1 MSAPQRPGVAFQGE
15 HGAFSEEALRAF
27 FGSEADALPRRD
39 FRAVVDTVEKG
50 EASFGVLPVENTL
63 AGGVG
68 GAWDALADSAL
79 EVVGEVV
86 RPSRLF
92 LLGVA
97 GASLSELDRIVS
109 HPVALAQ
116 CTRFLAAHPHVD
128 AVAVHDTAGAA
139 KEVAEEGSFRVAA
152 VAPLGAA
159 ERYGLQVLAADLQDR
174 ADNQTRF
181 FVVRREGGEGPL
193 PRSANDAWSTVLLVE
208 AQDRPGALLRLLE
221 PFAARGIDLSRIESR
236 PAKEPWRYRFA
247 MELRAAAS
255 HPETRAA
262 LDEVKEKSSAFR
274 LLGSFPA
281 ARSGSAPAP
290 APEAA
295 APYFMNG

>member
-1 MSAPQRPGVAFQGE
+1 MNRPPVWPVVAFQGE
-15 HGAFSEEALRAF
+15 LGAFSEEALRAF
-27 FGSEADALPRRD
+27 FGSEVHPLPRRD
-39 FRAVVDTVEKG
+39 FRAVVDAVEKG
-50 EASFGVLPVENTL
+50 EAAFGVLPVENTL

-68 GAWDALADSAL
+68 GAWDALADSTL

-86 RPSRLF
+86 RPIRLY
-92 LLGVA
+92 LMGVA
-97 GASLSELDRIVS
+97 GARADQLERILS

-116 CTRFLAAHPHVD
+116 CTRFLDAHPHAD

-139 KEVAEEGSFRVAA
+139 QEVAKQGSPRFGA

-159 ERYGLQVLAADLQDR
+159 ERYGLEVLAADLQDR

-181 FVVRREGGEGPL
+181 FVVRRVGGEGPL
-193 PRSANDAWSTVLLVE
+193 ARSANDAWATVLLVE

-247 MELRAAAS
+247 MELRADAS
-255 HPETRAA
+255 QPETRAA
-262 LDEVKEKSSAFR
+262 LEEVKEKSSVFR

-281 ARSGSAPAP
+281 ARSVK
-290 APEAA
+290 APEPEA

>member
-1 MSAPQRPGVAFQGE
+1 MSGQPARPVVAFQGE

-27 FGSEADALPRRD
+27 FGSAADPLPRRD
-39 FRAVVDTVEKG
+39 FRAVVDAVEKG
-50 EASFGVLPVENTL
+50 EAAFGVLPVENTL

-86 RPSRLF
+86 RPIRLY
-92 LLGVA
+92 LMGVV
-97 GASLSELDRIVS
+97 GARADRLERILS

-116 CTRFLAAHPHVD
+116 CTRFLDAHPHAD

-139 KEVAEEGSFRVAA
+139 QEVARQGSPRLAA
-152 VAPLGAA
+152 VAPLAAA
-159 ERYGLQVLAADLQDR
+159 ERYGLEVLAADLQDR
-174 ADNQTRF
+174 PDNQTRF
-181 FVVRREGGEGPL
+181 FVVRREGGEGGL
-193 PRSANDAWSTVLLVE
+193 PTATHDAWSTVLLVE

-221 PFAARGIDLSRIESR
+221 PFATRGIDLSRIESR

-247 MELRAAAS
+247 MELRADAS
-255 HPETRAA
+255 HPETLAA
-262 LDEVKEKSSAFR
+262 LNEVREKSSAFR

-281 ARSGSAPAP
+281 GRSAPA
-290 APEAA
+290 EAGA
-295 APYFMNG
+295 ATS